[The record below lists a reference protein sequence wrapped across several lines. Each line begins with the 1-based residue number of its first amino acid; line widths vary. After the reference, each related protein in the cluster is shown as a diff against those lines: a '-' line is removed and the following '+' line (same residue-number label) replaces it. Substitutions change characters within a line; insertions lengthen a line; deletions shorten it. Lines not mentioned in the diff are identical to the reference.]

1 MWDKV
6 SLLFWFVIG
15 TIFGSFAN
23 VLIYRPI
30 AGLKLTE
37 PRFSICPNCRKS
49 IAWYDNIPILSFILL
64 RGKCRHCGAQISV
77 RYPLVELGF
86 GVSFL
91 VNHLLFPMDV
101 ALLTD
106 AIFVASVPA
115 IFTDLKLMLLPE
127 YTWITTLA
135 SAFLINVFHFRTSMI
150 LDIFGALLSLGIL
163 AVLKIKYREGIGEG
177 DLFLLPVYS
186 FAVGFLFMPLLLFSA
201 SFGGIVYSLLSKN
214 RVIPFGPFIIIFGYS
229 LLFVR
234 LILMV

>member
-1 MWDKV
+1 M
-6 SLLFWFVIG
+6 G

-37 PRFSICPNCRKS
+37 PRFSVCPSCRKR
-49 IAWYDNIPILSFILL
+49 IAWYDNIPILSFIIL
-64 RGKCRHCGAQISV
+64 RGRCRHCDAKISV
-77 RYPLVELGF
+77 RYPLVELIF

-91 VNHLLFPMDV
+91 INHVLFPLDV

-115 IFTDLKLMLLPE
+115 IFTDLKLMLLPD
-127 YTWITTLA
+127 YTWITVLV
-135 SAFLINVFHFRTSMI
+135 SAFLINVLHFRGSMF
-150 LDIFGALLSLGIL
+150 LDVFGALISLGIL
-163 AVLKIKYREGIGEG
+163 IVLKMKYRDGIGEG

-186 FAVGFLFMPLLLFSA
+186 FAVGFSFMPLLLFGA
-201 SFGGIVYSLLSKN
+201 SLGGMVYSLLSKN

-234 LILMV
+234 LILSI

>member
-6 SLLFWFVIG
+6 SLLFWFVVG

-37 PRFSICPNCRKS
+37 PRFSVCPNCRKR
-49 IAWYDNIPILSFILL
+49 IAWYDNIPIFSFILL
-64 RGKCRHCGAQISV
+64 RGRCRHCGAKISI
-77 RYPLVELGF
+77 RYPLVELAF
-86 GVSFL
+86 GISFL
-91 VNHLLFPMDV
+91 VNHTLFPMDV

-115 IFTDLKLMLLPE
+115 IFTDLKLMLLPD
-127 YTWITTLA
+127 YTWITVLG
-135 SAFLINVFHFRTSMI
+135 SAFLINVFHFRNSML
-150 LDIFGALLSLGIL
+150 LDIFGALVSLVIL
-163 AVLKIKYREGIGEG
+163 IGLRIKYKDGIGEG

-186 FAVGFLFMPLLLFSA
+186 FATGFLFMPLLLFGA
-201 SFGGIVYSLLSKN
+201 SLGGIVYSLLSKN

-234 LILMV
+234 LILNI

>member
-1 MWDKV
+1 
-6 SLLFWFVIG
+6 
-15 TIFGSFAN
+15 
-23 VLIYRPI
+23 
-30 AGLKLTE
+30 
-37 PRFSICPNCRKS
+37 
-49 IAWYDNIPILSFILL
+49 
-64 RGKCRHCGAQISV
+64 
-77 RYPLVELGF
+77 VELGF

-91 VNHLLFPMDV
+91 VNHILFPMDV

-115 IFTDLKLMLLPE
+115 IFTDLKLMLLPD
-127 YTWITTLA
+127 YTWMTILA
-135 SAFLINVFHFRTSMI
+135 SAFLINVFHFKTSMI

-163 AVLKIKYREGIGEG
+163 AVLKIKYRDGIGEG